1 MQARHAGK
9 GREAVEKLQKEGL
22 DPKFLHL
29 DVCSIESINAAKKEV
44 EDTYGRLDVL
54 VHCAGIILPVRIHDY
69 YGLIQYF
76 YSRLTHAERRGVY
89 FSLQSQSFS
98 YHNLLWNTQHHKSLS
113 PTTSASCQVRFT
125 LVNMITFIGVHICRV
140 VSLGSENGNLL
151 EILSIDMQKVFTS
164 PNLTIKK
171 LSQLMDQYMRYAKA
185 SPCY

>member
-22 DPKFLHL
+22 DPKFFHL

-54 VHCAGIILPVRIHDY
+54 VHCAGIILPVRIHDF

-113 PTTSASCQVRFT
+113 PTTSASCQVRSR
-125 LVNMITFIGVHICRV
+125 LVNMITFYRRTHLQSC
-140 VSLGSENGNLL
+140 
-151 EILSIDMQKVFTS
+151 FT
-164 PNLTIKK
+164 
-171 LSQLMDQYMRYAKA
+171 RF
-185 SPCY
+185 